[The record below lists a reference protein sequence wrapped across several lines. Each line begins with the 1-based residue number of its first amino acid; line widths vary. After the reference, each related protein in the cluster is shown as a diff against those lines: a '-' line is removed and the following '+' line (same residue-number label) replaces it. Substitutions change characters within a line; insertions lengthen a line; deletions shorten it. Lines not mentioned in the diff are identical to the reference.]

1 MSLNQA
7 LAEIAQ
13 LSPSKKI
20 QYTQIAEKY
29 GVERSTLSRRHR
41 GVTRSRDATDED
53 RQNLNPQQEKDLVK
67 YIEQLNK
74 QRLPPTRDMIQNFAS
89 GVAQKRVSDSWV
101 TRFINKYSDQLT
113 SQWNSAMDSLRH
125 NADSAEK
132 YRLYFELLQWKSL
145 SIRLKLDT
153 HTIWM
158 RKAS

>member
-1 MSLNQA
+1 MPLNQA

-20 QYTQIAEKY
+20 QYTQIAENY

-67 YIEQLNK
+67 YIEQLTK

-132 YRLYFELLQWKSL
+132 YRL
-145 SIRLKLDT
+145 
-153 HTIWM
+153 
-158 RKAS
+158 